1 MYVLKHFFEIC
12 KFVLEI
18 QDVEC
23 HVLNS
28 RITILFYAR
37 ILLFQNCLKNI
48 RSLRLYKCDVNFKI
62 FMVSYYI
69 QDIFPVKYQK
79 NYIMTFKMQMI
90 LVK

>member
-62 FMVSYYI
+62 FIVSYYI
-69 QDIFPVKYQK
+69 QDIKISSQ
-79 NYIMTFKMQMI
+79 
-90 LVK
+90 